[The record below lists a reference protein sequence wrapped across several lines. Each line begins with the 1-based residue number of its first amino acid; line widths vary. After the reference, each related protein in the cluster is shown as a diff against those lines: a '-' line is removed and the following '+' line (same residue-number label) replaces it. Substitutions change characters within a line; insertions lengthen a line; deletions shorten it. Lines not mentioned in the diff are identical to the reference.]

1 MDTAAPASEAGL
13 PEVADGGQHR
23 RAPRVTGQ
31 RAGLAVLLVGVAAAT
46 VAVPPLI
53 TPHHR
58 SPSAAPAASAA
69 PVVGLVPAVT
79 VSASPSP
86 SPAPLPAL
94 ASCAPATGALTGRPS
109 CAIYARGLGNG
120 WTATGDGLKVLPGST
135 VPDTKEPAMRVER
148 SRPSVPATVLTITAR
163 TAVEL
168 APGAKLTFRIWGGR
182 EFGTVALVS
191 AGASSAGASSAVSA
205 AGVSPVRINAPAD
218 RWTSW
223 TIPLGGGRLQRITL
237 AVEADQVPNVNR
249 FFLDDIAIS

>member
-31 RAGLAVLLVGVAAAT
+31 RAGLVVLLAGVAAAT

-58 SPSAAPAASAA
+58 SPSSAPPGVPARVAPAASPA
-69 PVVGLVPAVT
+69 PLSSLAPPT
-79 VSASPSP
+79 SLASPS
-86 SPAPLPAL
+86 AV
-94 ASCAPATGALTGRPS
+94 CAPATGALTAQPS
-109 CAIYARGLGNG
+109 CRIYAGGLGNG
-120 WTATGDGLKVLPGST
+120 WTASGDGLKVLPGAV

-148 SRPSVPATVLTITAR
+148 SRPPIPATTMTITAR
-163 TAVEL
+163 TAVGL
-168 APGAKLTFRIWGGR
+168 APGAKLTFRVWGGR

-191 AGASSAGASSAVSA
+191 AGPDSGA
-205 AGVSPVRINAPAD
+205 PVRISAPAD
-218 RWTSW
+218 RWTSY
-223 TIPLGGGRLQRITL
+223 TIPLGRGRLQRITL